1 MTVMAGLQYNLKQY
15 DGYGV
20 NTLDIQPSLNVPN
33 GVGEI
38 TLNGVGKWEEAIMSY
53 YGRANYDYASKY
65 MIEAQ
70 ARYDGSSKFRPE
82 NRWAFFWGTSL
93 GWRITEE
100 SFMQGARRWV
110 NELKLR
116 ASYGNVGNQSGID
129 RYDGNLLYNMSS
141 TGGNLIGG
149 SLVGT
154 INTNGKLVSTDRT
167 WERIH
172 NYNVA
177 LDFGFFNNRLRGTV
191 EAFWKHT
198 NNMLIGVTYPA
209 ILGDPAPTD
218 NKGKFK

>member
-129 RYDGNLLYNMSS
+129 R
-141 TGGNLIGG
+141 
-149 SLVGT
+149 
-154 INTNGKLVSTDRT
+154 
-167 WERIH
+167 
-172 NYNVA
+172 
-177 LDFGFFNNRLRGTV
+177 
-191 EAFWKHT
+191 
-198 NNMLIGVTYPA
+198 
-209 ILGDPAPTD
+209 
-218 NKGKFK
+218 